1 MFGVFSWWSWCLFFS
16 QPHYFWWLV
25 LSDTIP
31 KSVKHPSWESLEV
44 LPGRLETKYQKFR
57 NFCDFPIWDAV
68 RFHCHV
74 DLPKGTVYHYLPSFL
89 ESWWL
94 KVTLGRRN
102 VSWYVLS
109 VGNAASRHYPS
120 MFRPSGAWLWY
131 VAFRSLVGTSDNFR
145 KTILFWGPLYG
156 YLMFA
161 GLDCTHHLGY
171 DWGWAWSSQQGQ
183 LDFDSIGIIPK
194 SGGTIAYT

>member
-1 MFGVFSWWSWCLFFS
+1 MILMPFFS

-25 LSDTIP
+25 LSDNIP
-31 KSVKHPSWESLEV
+31 KWVKHLSWESLEV
-44 LPGRLETKYQKFR
+44 LSGRLETRHQKLLWFSYMR
-57 NFCDFPIWDAV
+57 CGAIP
-68 RFHCHV
+68 
-74 DLPKGTVYHYLPSFL
+74 LPCWFTKGYCIYNYLPSFL
-89 ESWWL
+89 GSWWL
-94 KVTLGRRN
+94 KVALGRRN

-131 VAFRSLVGTSDNFR
+131 VAFRSLLGTSDNFS

-161 GLDCTHHLGY
+161 GWDCTHHLGY
-171 DWGWAWSSQQGQ
+171 VWGWAWGSQQGQ
-183 LDFDSIGIIPK
+183 LDTKPLESSPNQEEPFPG
-194 SGGTIAYT
+194 